1 MSSFSLSRWPPSRHT
16 RREREEG
23 GRRGKVKVGELWEA
37 QRLGEEAGAETSSRA
52 AARGRDDRLRLVNSW
67 RRVTRHGLPPRR
79 RGAGRFS
86 GHWESWGTATTMDAV
101 TLQQFE
107 RTPRALATAPALGDR
122 GSVPA
127 VDVPAGRRSQPGSA
141 CGLRLRAS
149 APSGSQGARAGPP
162 ARAPGCRTASP
173 RGAGRAPFIRASLA
187 GMWVFPLFD
196 HQQSRCC
203 EHARQAFARV

>member
-1 MSSFSLSRWPPSRHT
+1 
-16 RREREEG
+16 
-23 GRRGKVKVGELWEA
+23 
-37 QRLGEEAGAETSSRA
+37 
-52 AARGRDDRLRLVNSW
+52 
-67 RRVTRHGLPPRR
+67 
-79 RGAGRFS
+79 
-86 GHWESWGTATTMDAV
+86 MDAV
-101 TLQQFE
+101 TLQQSE

-173 RGAGRAPFIRASLA
+173 VARAALPSSGHRWRACGCFPFLTINSHAAVNTQDRLSRGCKVPGPRASTWARRCWSHRPAPQSVRAGPRPPAVRARPRGCACAPRGCACASPRPCVRVPAALLPPVPTPRRWGGKRALPEVGRA
-187 GMWVFPLFD
+187 FPW
-196 HQQSRCC
+196 
-203 EHARQAFARV
+203 